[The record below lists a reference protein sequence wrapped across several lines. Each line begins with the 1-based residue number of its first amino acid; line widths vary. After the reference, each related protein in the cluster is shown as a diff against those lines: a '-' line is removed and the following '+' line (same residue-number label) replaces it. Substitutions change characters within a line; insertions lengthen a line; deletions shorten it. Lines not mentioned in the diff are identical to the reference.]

1 MKKTV
6 LIFFVLIS
14 FSIPVFC
21 NNIIQLPYY
30 PKYKETITRFLE
42 EYKIPEMSYAEKFIL
57 AKKPDGWHALIIN
70 QVEKKTLKDEL
81 YWSREKNK
89 YIKVDFEKA
98 DQNYLSENQSII
110 EDWYNNYFTGISPY
124 WGYAGWDKDVI
135 DEYANKQNLSDTLL
149 NALARAYASFASNL
163 LNENTG
169 FSLDE
174 YRFNLPKGQ
183 NALTKEQ
190 LEEYRKYEHKSIDT
204 YYKLWELNPSFETFV
219 SDIFNVYSNEV
230 MNCYLTLLYHQNEI
244 EALKE
249 IKPGLY
255 DSFYRDMAKRYL
267 ASCDSNAILIVNGD
281 MDTYPLLYIQQ
292 SEGFRK
298 DVTVINISLLAS
310 GRYISHLFTITEGKK
325 SLKFGISEDI
335 YKNESKQVFYIKEMK
350 ESVKMK
356 ELISFVLSTDP
367 KTKLVIGE
375 DHYDFIP
382 SKTIEIEFN
391 SDSLP
396 GFYRYDKK
404 EVPISNDTCI
414 SIKLDKNYL
423 FINHFCFLDILNSNF
438 TERPVYFAVTVSSEN
453 YLNLDEYLLCEGLA
467 YKIMPEKL
475 PIQDNSFFTGYI
487 DTDILY
493 KKLTYDFF
501 KPLDDSHEYFDNHKK
516 MVSNYRN
523 TYSRLIEKLI
533 IENKKDSALKMLEY
547 FNNYFPSKYVEHD
560 LYSVGFVESYYKLNQ
575 IRKAD
580 GMAYELFTTSSGKLK
595 EIFMQKEK
603 NRIELMREMETIR
616 RLTEITKQFINGSEL
631 NEKIET
637 EFDNFL
643 GQYEKIN

>member
-6 LIFFVLIS
+6 LMFFVSIS
-14 FSIPVFC
+14 LSIPVFC
-21 NNIIQLPYY
+21 NNVIQLPYY
-30 PKYKETITRFLE
+30 PKYKEAITRFLE
-42 EYKIPEMSYAEKFIL
+42 EYKIPEVSYAEKFIL

-89 YIKVDFEKA
+89 YLKIDFEKA
-98 DQNYLSENQSII
+98 DQNNPSENQSII
-110 EDWYNNYFTGISPY
+110 NDWYNNYFTGISPY

-135 DEYANKQNLSDTLL
+135 NEYEDKPNLSDTLL

-174 YRFNLPKGQ
+174 FRFNLPKGQ

-204 YYKLWELNPSFETFV
+204 YYKLWELNPSFENFV

-230 MNCYLTLLYHQNEI
+230 MNCYLTLRYHQNEI

-255 DSFYRDMAKRYL
+255 DSFYRDMARRYL

-281 MDTYPLLYIQQ
+281 MDTFPLLYIQQ

-298 DVTVINISLLAS
+298 DVTVINISLLMS
-310 GRYISHLFTITEGKK
+310 GRYISHLFNITEGRKP
-325 SLKFGISEDI
+325 LKFGVSEDI
-335 YKNESKQVFYIKEMK
+335 YKNDAKQVFYIKEMM

-356 ELISFVLSTDP
+356 DLTSFVLSKDS

-382 SKTIEIEFN
+382 SKTIKIDFN

-396 GFYRYDKK
+396 RFYQFNKK
-404 EVPISNDTCI
+404 EVSILNDTSI
-414 SIKLDKNYL
+414 SIKLDKNYV
-423 FINHFCFLDILNSNF
+423 FINHFCFLDILSSNF
-438 TERPVYFAVTVSSEN
+438 IDRPVYFAVTVSNEN
-453 YLNLDEYLLCEGLA
+453 YLNLDKYFLCEGLA

-475 PIQDNSFFTGYI
+475 PIKEDMYFTGYI
-487 DTDILY
+487 HSDILY
-493 KKLTYDFF
+493 GKLTDTVF
-501 KPLDDSHEYFDNHKK
+501 KPLNNSHEYFEHHKRL
-516 MVSNYRN
+516 VSNYRSI
-523 TYSRLIEKLI
+523 YSRLIEKLI
-533 IENKKDSALKMLEY
+533 TENKKDSALNMLEY
-547 FNNYFPSKYVEHD
+547 CKNYFPSNYVEHD
-560 LYSVGFVESYYKLNQ
+560 FFSVSFVKSYYIL
-575 IRKAD
+575 D
-580 GMAYELFTTSSGKLK
+580 
-595 EIFMQKEK
+595 K
-603 NRIELMREMETIR
+603 NEEANKIAEELMLICTNKSKELLKNKKENDYEIR
-616 RLTEITKQFINGSEL
+616 MNIQILKQLSEITDQYLNGSDL
-631 NEKIET
+631 QRKIEK
-637 EFDNFL
+637 EYNLLSDHF
-643 GQYEKIN
+643 YE